1 MSDAS
6 PLVPPAPAVS
16 PPPSRTADPGAPKSG
31 CLKWGLI
38 GCAGASV
45 ALIVGLLF
53 LLNNAKGMMDWA
65 MTKMSD
71 QVLDAAGPDVMPA
84 DREAFT
90 AAFQVFRDKGKAGKL
105 TPSQI
110 QDFQKKTVAAV
121 SDGKVTAEEL
131 RDLTAALRDLAR

>member
-1 MSDAS
+1 MVDAT
-6 PLVPPAPAVS
+6 PPAPLAPGVPPVPPIAAV
-16 PPPSRTADPGAPKSG
+16 PAPPKSG

-71 QVLDAAGPDVMPA
+71 QVLDAAGPDVTPA

-90 AAFQVFRDKGKAGKL
+90 AAFQVFREKGKAGKL

-121 SDGKVTAEEL
+121 SDGKVTAGEM
-131 RDLTAALRDLAR
+131 RDLTAALRNLAR